1 MGGPDVCSHVK
12 VVVRVRPPNEREQ
25 TSGFKRVVQVVDS
38 HMLIF
43 DPKEQEVTFF
53 RGQKIA
59 NRDVRKRANKDLK
72 FVFDNV
78 FGETSEQVEV
88 FENTTKGVVDGVL
101 NGYNCTVFAYGATG
115 AGKTHTMLGST
126 DNPGVTYL
134 TMKELWS
141 RMEQVKDEKVF
152 ELAFSYLEVYN
163 EQIRDLMANSG
174 PLAVRE
180 DSTKGVVVQGLSV
193 HQPKSAEHILE
204 ALDYGNKNRTQHPT
218 DMNATSSRSHA
229 VFQVYL
235 RQQDKTA
242 SLNPNVRVAKMSLI
256 DLAGSE
262 RASATN
268 AKGARL
274 REGANINRSL
284 LALGNVINTLADPK
298 SKKTHIPYR
307 DSKLTRLLKDSLG
320 GNCRTVMIANV
331 SPSSTSFEDTHNTL
345 KYANRAKEIKS
356 SLKSNVVSLDSHI
369 SQYAVIC
376 EKQRIEIQ
384 QLKQKLNEY
393 EGRKQEAPQ
402 TSGISTQRKEEL
414 LKMSDSLRCVF
425 ANRVMLRREQLDME
439 CQIKESDLRQRH
451 REDVQQQS
459 LLLFPEDKAKKVTC
473 RYERKLA
480 SLQAQ
485 RQHLERRRE
494 EAEHR
499 FRENDGWLH
508 RVENNMKL
516 MGQDGHMPEELQQE
530 LSCQRL
536 QLQVEDLKA
545 QLGHTS
551 QLIGIQDQH
560 SKHTHKLVTTLLNAY
575 RKQYEALQE
584 AGVAMETYSAERDE
598 LEHLVQRERG
608 VVWADQEVE
617 DCGQGEGH
625 PADPASTSATCLQP
639 LLAFSHLISHQNTP
653 CSAEKPQ
660 RRVSTRLRASMTATQ
675 PATAPSSAPAIAPPE
690 KPAPP
695 SAQEPPAK
703 KPIRRKLAVS
713 PPETAQQPVA
723 TMATLCPPDVQE
735 VCRQEGM
742 FPLQYTPEVGQRP
755 ARGDAPNTSSA
766 ANATVT
772 YDPDTTFDIGVSEDA
787 KPADSTVILSEVS
800 PTQTQALKPNN
811 FNEPLKRLEIPS
823 LLDIRRMK
831 PSYMAM
837 TSAAQ
842 GKRKLYGSKEMGVDG
857 THGMAAPKRIKHDPS
872 MNPKPLRV
880 RRGGVSSEN
889 EVRRQVVRS
898 ISEGNLHMMAGAK
911 SKTKPSLRSQLFRRV
926 TKHL

>member
-842 GKRKLYGSKEMGVDG
+842 GKRKLYGKEMGVDG